1 MNNTKQYSWKEWISI
16 PQNKELYQKDQLS
29 ALKLFQLE
37 VVRRGDMKK
46 TEVKHNV

>member
-1 MNNTKQYSWKEWISI
+1 MGNTKQYSWVEWVSI

-46 TEVKHNV
+46 QEEKKNV